1 MSFTNLTS
9 NETYD
14 LKVGEPTYIGRHKY
28 GIESKFISER
38 QLKVILE
45 EDNRCFITNLSNKR
59 IRLNQAAILIND
71 EHQLQDGDE
80 IDLLLEGI
88 RKGRHLKFK
97 FNLPQLDEEL
107 VRNVAMLK
115 KQREAHVDD
124 GNNSSD
130 YSQSSNENELSSDE
144 QDDVINYSDIS
155 QESSLLGEKDYLAD

>member
-9 NETYD
+9 NKTYD

-45 EDNRCFITNLSNKR
+45 EDNRCFVTNLSNKR
-59 IRLNQAAILIND
+59 VRLNQAAILIND

-88 RKGRHLKFK
+88 RKGAHLKFK
-97 FNLPQLDEEL
+97 FKLPQLDEKL
-107 VRNVAMLK
+107 VRNVAIIK
-115 KQREAHVDD
+115 KQKEATAM
-124 GNNSSD
+124 NRTT
-130 YSQSSNENELSSDE
+130 L
-144 QDDVINYSDIS
+144 
-155 QESSLLGEKDYLAD
+155 

>member
-9 NETYD
+9 NETYE

-59 IRLNQAAILIND
+59 VRLNHAAILIND

-88 RKGRHLKFK
+88 RKGKHLKFK
-97 FNLPQLDEEL
+97 FNLPLLDEKV
-107 VRNVAMLK
+107 VRNVAVIK
-115 KQREAHVDD
+115 KRRETSIEDATM
-124 GNNSSD
+124 NKTI
-130 YSQSSNENELSSDE
+130 L
-144 QDDVINYSDIS
+144 
-155 QESSLLGEKDYLAD
+155 